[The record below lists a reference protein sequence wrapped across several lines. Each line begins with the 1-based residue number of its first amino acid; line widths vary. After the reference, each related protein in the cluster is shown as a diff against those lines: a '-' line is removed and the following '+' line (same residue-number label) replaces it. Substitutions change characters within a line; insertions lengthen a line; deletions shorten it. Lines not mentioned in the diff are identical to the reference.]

1 MLKFRKYKEDRVYL
15 SAKKHVG
22 IEELVE
28 MIRSHIYKEY
38 TKCEMLIPY
47 DQGQVVSYFNTHAH
61 VLSTSY
67 ENEGTKLE
75 VECKTV
81 ITKSIS
87 VLQFNKEGDPNMF

>member
-1 MLKFRKYKEDRVYL
+1 MGRKYSNDHAYNKSDMVDVEIPKVQEDRVYL

-47 DQGQVVSYFNTHAH
+47 DR
-61 VLSTSY
+61 
-67 ENEGTKLE
+67 
-75 VECKTV
+75 
-81 ITKSIS
+81 
-87 VLQFNKEGDPNMF
+87 DR

>member
-1 MLKFRKYKEDRVYL
+1 MVDVEIPKVQEDRVYL

-47 DQGQVVSYFNTHAH
+47 DQ
-61 VLSTSY
+61 
-67 ENEGTKLE
+67 
-75 VECKTV
+75 
-81 ITKSIS
+81 
-87 VLQFNKEGDPNMF
+87 DR

>member
-1 MLKFRKYKEDRVYL
+1 MVDVEIPKVQEDRVYL

-47 DQGQVVSYFNTHAH
+47 DARTGSFVFQ
-61 VLSTSY
+61 
-67 ENEGTKLE
+67 
-75 VECKTV
+75 
-81 ITKSIS
+81 
-87 VLQFNKEGDPNMF
+87 